1 MEERGLAPIIST
13 LLLIVVFAL
22 AATTVGT
29 LISGFFPTETGPL
42 VVFGDFGAENSG
54 NVTTIWFYHL
64 EGEEINPAEIRVVV
78 SGQTIEGVT
87 LSTTLQV
94 SSSTSIKFGDRVE
107 VTTLIGDPHYE
118 DEVTVSVIYT
128 PSGKELARERIVVE

>member
-22 AATTVGT
+22 AATAVGT
-29 LISGFFPTETGPL
+29 VISGFFPTETGPL
-42 VVFGDFGAENSG
+42 VVFGDFRAESSG
-54 NVTTIWFYHL
+54 SVTTISFSHL

-78 SGQTIEGVT
+78 SGQTTEGVT

-94 SSSTSIKFGDRVE
+94 SSSTPIKFNDNVE
-107 VTTLIGDPHYE
+107 VTTLSSAPYYE